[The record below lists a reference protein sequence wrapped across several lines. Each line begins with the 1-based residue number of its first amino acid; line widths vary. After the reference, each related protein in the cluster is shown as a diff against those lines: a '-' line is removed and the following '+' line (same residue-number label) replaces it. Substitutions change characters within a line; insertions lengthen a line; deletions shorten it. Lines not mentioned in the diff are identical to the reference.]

1 MQKLNRWNKGNKYLL
16 TVIDVLSKYAW
27 AAPIKSK
34 RSQDMIRGL
43 EGIRRQASP
52 RRPLRVQ
59 TDPGKEFYNRGVQAW
74 FKKHG
79 WHHFRRM
86 GIVRPLWWNDGIAPC
101 NNGCIVTLQPTIR
114 YGSGCVTTIDPYVQS
129 RLSSGYW
136 DGPASSH
143 TQNRARRPHPPNVK
157 WAIAYASTRIIVLS
171 KQAIYR
177 HGKKKCL

>member
-34 RSQDMIRGL
+34 SSQDMIRGL

-52 RRPLRVQ
+52 RQPLRVQ
-59 TDPGKEFYNRGVQAW
+59 TNPGKEFYNRGVQAW

-86 GIVRPLWWNDGIAPC
+86 RIVRPLWWNDGIAP
-101 NNGCIVTLQPTIR
+101 
-114 YGSGCVTTIDPYVQS
+114 
-129 RLSSGYW
+129 
-136 DGPASSH
+136 
-143 TQNRARRPHPPNVK
+143 
-157 WAIAYASTRIIVLS
+157 
-171 KQAIYR
+171 
-177 HGKKKCL
+177 